1 MYDHIIAVWKKF
13 APILVLVLFK
23 SVCAQANNDTGNKQ
37 SSGGNSGQPINVNVY
52 TNKEC
57 NVKKKPSAHI
67 EGPIAKLFK
76 YDPSSDIK
84 TWTATAPNAHVTGGM
99 TYRDGKLTIPTT
111 GFYYVY
117 AQAYFKE
124 PNGTNKY
131 KRIFVLRNGQAILL
145 TQPARFNSV
154 TGTGYTGGVF
164 NLQAGDVISVRVM
177 ASNTGIHMDPAHT
190 FFGAFMISA

>member
-1 MYDHIIAVWKKF
+1 MAVWKTF
-13 APILVLVLFK
+13 APILVLLAFK
-23 SVCAQANNDTGNKQ
+23 SVCAQVNNDTGNKQ
-37 SSGGNSGQPINVNVY
+37 CSGGNSGQPINVNVY

-67 EGPIAKLFK
+67 EGPTAKLFK

-99 TYRDGKLTIPTT
+99 TYRDGKLTIPSP

-117 AQAYFKE
+117 AQAYFHD
-124 PNGTNKY
+124 GANKY

-164 NLQAGDVISVRVM
+164 NLQAGDVISVRVKE
-177 ASNTGIHMDPAHT
+177 SNTGIHMDPAHT
-190 FFGAFMISA
+190 FFGAFMISP